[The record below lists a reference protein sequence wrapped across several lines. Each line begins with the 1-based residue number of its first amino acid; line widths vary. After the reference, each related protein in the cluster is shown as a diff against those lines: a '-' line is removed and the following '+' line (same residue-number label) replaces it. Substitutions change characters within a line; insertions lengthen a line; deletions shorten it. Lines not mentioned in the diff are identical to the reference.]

1 MVDLRNCFAERTA
14 LVGCDLSVV
23 VLVLLLAPVDL
34 AAGMPNAGVFPFDE
48 PDAGATI
55 SLGWASLPEAWALV
69 ALSEGEL
76 ALPDAGAA
84 ISERVLGG
92 E

>member
-1 MVDLRNCFAERTA
+1 MVDFKNCFAERTA
-14 LVGCDLSVV
+14 LVWCDLSVV
-23 VLVLLLAPVDL
+23 SVDF
-34 AAGMPNAGVFPFDE
+34 AAGMPDAGVFPFE

-55 SLGWASLPEAWALV
+55 SLGSASV
-69 ALSEGEL
+69 ALEEEG
-76 ALPDAGAA
+76 AGMPDAGAA

>member
-1 MVDLRNCFAERTA
+1 MR
-14 LVGCDLSVV
+14 DLSVV
-23 VLVLLLAPVDL
+23 ELVLDDF
-34 AAGMPNAGVFPFDE
+34 AAGMPDAGVFPFDVPDAGAAISFGLVSL
-48 PDAGATI
+48 PDAGAT
-55 SLGWASLPEAWALV
+55 G

>member
-23 VLVLLLAPVDL
+23 LVLLVVPVDL
-34 AAGMPNAGVFPFDE
+34 AAGMPDAGVFPFG
-48 PDAGATI
+48 PDAGATV
-55 SLGWASLPEAWALV
+55 SLGSASV
-69 ALSEGEL
+69 ALSEEGG
-76 ALPDAGAA
+76 AGMPDAGAA